1 MFSYTLLFVAILLF
15 LYSFKD
21 NFQRTTFRQTQVLVI
36 PSNAAFTSSFEVFDN
51 LIQAIN
57 QARKNAK
64 GLITDASLEK
74 TSQYMYG
81 LNERDW
87 R

>member
-1 MFSYTLLFVAILLF
+1 LLLYFSSSFIIL
-15 LYSFKD
+15 KET
-21 NFQRTTFRQTQVLVI
+21 FQRTTFRQTQVLVI
-36 PSNAAFTSSFEVFDN
+36 PSNEAFTSSFEVFDN
-51 LIQAIN
+51 LMQAIN

-81 LNERDW
+81 FNERDW